1 MNRNTN
7 LGLNRIVCIVLI
19 IALFTSLVA
28 CGSDKTSENIA
39 ANQATE
45 EVAGTENQA
54 EAAAAKPE
62 SKEEPAD
69 KTDKADSDAA
79 ENDNNEVKNNA
90 LDEFEVYGTFSEFVT
105 YDIGYVPGFGAILF

>member
-7 LGLNRIVCIVLI
+7 LGLNRIVCIVFLL
-19 IALFTSLVA
+19 ALFTSLVA

-45 EVAGTENQA
+45 EVDGTENQAEA

-69 KTDKADSDAA
+69 KTDKA
-79 ENDNNEVKNNA
+79 
-90 LDEFEVYGTFSEFVT
+90 
-105 YDIGYVPGFGAILF
+105 